1 MTLNIFIN
9 IYIFLPTIC
18 FHLYLKKSLLN
29 KLWIEIRFLKY
40 SIYSQV
46 AVVHLNEQKLS
57 SFWQWLKKKTLIK
70 FWKFW
75 ITREP
80 LGVKRLSDKKFT
92 EELNPL

>member
-1 MTLNIFIN
+1 MFPSIF
-9 IYIFLPTIC
+9 
-18 FHLYLKKSLLN
+18 KKATAEQ
-29 KLWIEIRFLKY
+29 IMDRIRFLKY

-92 EELNPL
+92 VELNPL